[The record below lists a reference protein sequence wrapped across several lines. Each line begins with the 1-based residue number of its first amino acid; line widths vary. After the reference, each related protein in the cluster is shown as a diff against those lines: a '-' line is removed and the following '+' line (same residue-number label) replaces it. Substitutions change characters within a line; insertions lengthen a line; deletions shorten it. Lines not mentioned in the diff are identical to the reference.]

1 MGGARIAPI
10 QDVNRDSGFHMP
22 GKACSLAHLRKL
34 SLIAAILIATTCA
47 VRSATV
53 AEPPADLCSLLPA
66 ADISKTLGQTFG
78 APQKTVAPRP
88 FAGTNE
94 GTDCN
99 YRSKTG
105 SKLWFRAYV
114 DPSPAAAKELF
125 ARLSTFYAPPVP
137 VKGLGDEAYFDPQ
150 HALHVRKGKVRFYI
164 NLSPMEASKEK
175 QLSDLGSAVAG
186 RL

>member
-1 MGGARIAPI
+1 M
-10 QDVNRDSGFHMP
+10 V
-22 GKACSLAHLRKL
+22 CLRKL
-34 SLIAAILIATTCA
+34 LLIAAMLLVSACA
-47 VRSATV
+47 VASANA
-53 AEPPADLCSLLPA
+53 AEPPADLCALLPA
-66 ADISKTLGQTFG
+66 ADIGKALGQTYG
-78 APQKTVAPRP
+78 APEKSVAPRP

-94 GTDCN
+94 GTDCH

-125 ARLSTFYAPPVP
+125 ARLSTFYAPPAP